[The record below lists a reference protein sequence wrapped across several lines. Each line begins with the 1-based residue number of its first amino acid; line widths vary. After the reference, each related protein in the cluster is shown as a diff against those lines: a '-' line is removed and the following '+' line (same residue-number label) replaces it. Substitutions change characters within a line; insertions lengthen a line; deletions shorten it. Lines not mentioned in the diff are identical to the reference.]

1 MKKLRTMLIGFCVFG
16 YGIAT
21 QAQEAVSAAG
31 GNTFGSGGTASYTVG
46 QVAYT
51 TNSSASGTITQGV
64 QQPYEIL
71 VATGVA
77 EAKGISL
84 ECIVYPNPTN
94 DLQEFLGEGAE
105 STISPLLTPVVD
117 EFKSFGLIVVPG
129 NQDRVTPDRVL
140 PSLIGH
146 RHVAISSVQTECMND
161 GKTSTPIMTE

>member
-1 MKKLRTMLIGFCVFG
+1 MKKKLRTMLIGFCVFG

-21 QAQEAVSAAG
+21 QAQEAVPAAG
-31 GNTFGSGGTASYTVG
+31 GNASGSGGTSSYTVG

-71 VATGVA
+71 VATGIA

-94 DLQEFLGEGAE
+94 DLVKLKIENYNLGNLSYDLYDINGKLLQNNKTEGSETIISMANLVPATYFLKVTDNTKE
-105 STISPLLTPVVD
+105 VKV
-117 EFKSFGLIVVPG
+117 FKIIK
-129 NQDRVTPDRVL
+129 N
-140 PSLIGH
+140 
-146 RHVAISSVQTECMND
+146 
-161 GKTSTPIMTE
+161 

>member
-21 QAQEAVSAAG
+21 QAQEAVPAAG
-31 GNTFGSGGTASYTVG
+31 GNASGSGGTASYTVG

-51 TNSSASGTITQGV
+51 INSSASGTITQGV

-71 VATGVA
+71 VATGIA

-94 DLQEFLGEGAE
+94 ALVKLKIENYNLGNLSYELYDINGKLLQDNKTEGTETIISMANLAPATYFLKVTDNTKE
-105 STISPLLTPVVD
+105 VKV
-117 EFKSFGLIVVPG
+117 FKIIK
-129 NQDRVTPDRVL
+129 N
-140 PSLIGH
+140 
-146 RHVAISSVQTECMND
+146 
-161 GKTSTPIMTE
+161 

>member
-31 GNTFGSGGTASYTVG
+31 GNASGSGGTASYTFG

-71 VATGVA
+71 VATGIA

-94 DLQEFLGEGAE
+94 ALVKLKIENYNLENLSYELYDINGKLLQDNKTEGTETIISMANLAPATYFLKVTDNTKE
-105 STISPLLTPVVD
+105 VKV
-117 EFKSFGLIVVPG
+117 FKIIK
-129 NQDRVTPDRVL
+129 N
-140 PSLIGH
+140 
-146 RHVAISSVQTECMND
+146 
-161 GKTSTPIMTE
+161 

>member
-21 QAQEAVSAAG
+21 QAQEAVSATG
-31 GNTFGSGGTASYTVG
+31 GNASGSGGTASYTVG

-71 VATGVA
+71 VATGIA

-94 DLQEFLGEGAE
+94 DLVKLKIENYNLENLSYELYDINGKLLQDNKTEGTETIISMANLAPATYFLKVTDNTKE
-105 STISPLLTPVVD
+105 VKV
-117 EFKSFGLIVVPG
+117 FKIIK
-129 NQDRVTPDRVL
+129 N
-140 PSLIGH
+140 
-146 RHVAISSVQTECMND
+146 
-161 GKTSTPIMTE
+161 